1 MNANAGLPI
10 WLTSWDMEPS
20 LLIGT
25 VVVLALYLYAVG
37 PLRRRHQLG
46 PPLPFAQGL
55 AFFIGVDMLFL
66 ALVSPLDTIGDSYLF
81 SAHMVQHLLLSLFA
95 PPLVISGL
103 PAWLFQP
110 LLSRRVPFTIGKWLT
125 QPVFTSVLFSA
136 NLWIWH
142 APPLYNATLV
152 NPPLHIL
159 SHLLYMGTGLL
170 FWWPIL
176 SPLTE
181 GWPPLS
187 LGGKL
192 AYIFFSDMPMVL
204 LGAGLTF
211 TPPLYAL
218 YQHAPRIF
226 GLSAAVDQQLGG
238 LIMWII
244 GSIFLIVMV
253 SVIFLRWMLQQEKS
267 QRCAEASAQADH
279 PREKNRVLS

>member
-1 MNANAGLPI
+1 MNPHAGLPI
-10 WLTSWDMEPS
+10 WLTSWNLAPS
-20 LLIGT
+20 LFLGT
-25 VVVLALYLYAVG
+25 AVVLALYLYAVG
-37 PLRRRHQLG
+37 PLRRKYQLG
-46 PPLPFAQGL
+46 PAVPFAQGL
-55 AFFIGVDMLFL
+55 AFFIGVDILFL
-66 ALVSPLDTIGDSYLF
+66 TLVSPLDTVSDSYLF

-95 PPLVISGL
+95 PPLVIIGL

-110 LLSRRVPFTIGKWLT
+110 LLRRRVTFTIGKWLT
-125 QPVFTSVLFSA
+125 QPVFTSVLFTA
-136 NLWIWH
+136 NLWLWH

-152 NPPLHIL
+152 DPTLHIL
-159 SHLLYMGTGLL
+159 SHLLYIGTGLL

-192 AYIFFSDMPMVL
+192 AYVFFSDMPMVL

-211 TPPLYAL
+211 SPPLYTL

-253 SVIFLRWMLQQEKS
+253 SVLFLRWMLQQEEK
-267 QRCAEASAQADH
+267 QRFAEASDQA
-279 PREKNRVLS
+279 